1 MNFIPAVS
9 IPSKDGNKNYDIFS
23 LLLSERIIFITG
35 EINDELASLVISE
48 MLYLEAISK
57 DAKINIY
64 INSPGGAVS
73 SGLAIYDVMKKIKC
87 PISTIG
93 IGICA
98 SMGAFLLSSGTKGL
112 RYAYENCD
120 IMIHQPLGGTNGQVS
135 DLEITTRYFIK
146 IKDKIT

>member
-57 DAKINIY
+57 DAKINVQFPLLELEY
-64 INSPGGAVS
+64 VPQWVPFFFQVEQKVYAMHMKT
-73 SGLAIYDVMKKIKC
+73 AI
-87 PISTIG
+87 S
-93 IGICA
+93 
-98 SMGAFLLSSGTKGL
+98 
-112 RYAYENCD
+112 
-120 IMIHQPLGGTNGQVS
+120 
-135 DLEITTRYFIK
+135 
-146 IKDKIT
+146 

>member
-1 MNFIPAVS
+1 
-9 IPSKDGNKNYDIFS
+9 
-23 LLLSERIIFITG
+23 
-35 EINDELASLVISE
+35 

-98 SMGAFLLSSGTKGL
+98 SMGAFLLSSGTKG
-112 RYAYENCD
+112 
-120 IMIHQPLGGTNGQVS
+120 
-135 DLEITTRYFIK
+135 
-146 IKDKIT
+146 